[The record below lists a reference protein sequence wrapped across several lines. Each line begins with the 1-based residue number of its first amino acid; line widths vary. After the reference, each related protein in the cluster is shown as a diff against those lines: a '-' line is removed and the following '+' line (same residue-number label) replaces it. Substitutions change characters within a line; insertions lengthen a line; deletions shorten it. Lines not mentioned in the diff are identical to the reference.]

1 MFKSIKNAKWHR
13 FLPLLYFAVAG
24 CGTADRPLDADTR
37 QRIDS
42 ITYAH
47 INLAR
52 REMDSLCAAQQTGAM
67 QPLIDSIKQVRLREI
82 EEQLKTIPK

>member
-1 MFKSIKNAKWHR
+1 MKYKYLIV
-13 FLPLLYFAVAG
+13 LFAAAG
-24 CGTADRPLDADTR
+24 CGGANRPLDADTR

-47 INLAR
+47 INFAR
-52 REMDSLCAAQQTGAM
+52 REMDSMCTVQQNQAIR
-67 QPLIDSIKQVRLREI
+67 PLIDSIKQVRLQEI